1 MIDLKLNEI
10 PVEAEADFETNPK
23 YTEAQREEIRRR
35 RKAAGLSINETIAG
49 QAAASVGARGV
60 GTSGTES
67 GAGAAAGMTKV
78 TPAAPGES
86 PMPDVAPPPD
96 RAGDL

>member
-10 PVEAEADFETNPK
+10 PVDAEADFEANPK

-35 RKAAGLSINETIAG
+35 RKAAGLSINDTV
-49 QAAASVGARGV
+49 AAEAARSVGARGV

-67 GAGAAAGMTKV
+67 GAGAGARMTQV
-78 TPAAPGES
+78 TPGAPES